1 MENTLLERFAEYSK
15 DIPDSFKLSKEFSYF
30 RQFVVYLRRS
40 FVLQNFN
47 ASPDEFA
54 QFKTILLRE
63 NLTNSTIMIQPVF
76 PR

>member
-1 MENTLLERFAEYSK
+1 MENTLLERFAEYNK

-63 NLTNSTIMIQPVF
+63 NVTNSTL
-76 PR
+76 